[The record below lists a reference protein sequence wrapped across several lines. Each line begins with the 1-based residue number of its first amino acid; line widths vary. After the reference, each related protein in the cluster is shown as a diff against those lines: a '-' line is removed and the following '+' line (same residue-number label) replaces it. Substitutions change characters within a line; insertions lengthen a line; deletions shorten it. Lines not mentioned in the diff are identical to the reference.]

1 MSKKSTV
8 AALAMALAGLAAAP
22 LAHSADAP
30 TTPAGV
36 EQKNP
41 CGPKKEAANPCGPAK
56 KKAANPCGPAN
67 LCGPKKRKAA
77 E

>member
-8 AALAMALAGLAAAP
+8 AALAIALAGLAAAP
-22 LAHSADAP
+22 LAKSADAP
-30 TTPAGV
+30 TTPAGA

-41 CGPKKEAANPCGPAK
+41 CGPKKEATNPCGPAK

-67 LCGPKKRKAA
+67 PSGPKKRKAA